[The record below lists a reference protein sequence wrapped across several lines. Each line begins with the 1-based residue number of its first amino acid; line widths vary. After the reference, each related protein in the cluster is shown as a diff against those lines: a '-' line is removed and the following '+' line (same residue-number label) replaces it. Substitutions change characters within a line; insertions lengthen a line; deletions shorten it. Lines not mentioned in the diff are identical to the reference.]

1 MAAETLL
8 LDLDGTV
15 WDSRSWYADAIAGLS
30 GARASE
36 IVPRLEAGE
45 SVASVSRDCGVKDRS
60 LARAAKEN
68 GTSMELYEGVIDTL
82 DRLRA
87 RGILI
92 GVVSNLSGWLAR
104 PLLEST
110 GIEAYVSATVT
121 PRWGV
126 PPKPK
131 PHGVKIALAE
141 MGRSPDASVWV
152 VGDGLTDAG
161 AAQAAGV
168 QFAWACYGYE
178 SDAPPGTGW
187 VLGGFED
194 VLAL

>member
-1 MAAETLL
+1 M
-8 LDLDGTV
+8 
-15 WDSRSWYADAIAGLS
+15 
-30 GARASE
+30 
-36 IVPRLEAGE
+36 
-45 SVASVSRDCGVKDRS
+45 
-60 LARAAKEN
+60 
-68 GTSMELYEGVIDTL
+68 LYEGVIDTL

-110 GIEAYVSATVT
+110 GIAAYVSATVT

-126 PPKPK
+126 PPKPS
-131 PHGVKIALAE
+131 PHGVKKALAE
-141 MGRSPDASVWV
+141 MGRSADASVWV
-152 VGDGLTDAG
+152 VGDGLTDAR

-168 QFAWACYGYE
+168 QFAWARYGYE
-178 SDAPPGTGW
+178 SDAPPGTGK
-187 VLGGFED
+187 VLRGFED